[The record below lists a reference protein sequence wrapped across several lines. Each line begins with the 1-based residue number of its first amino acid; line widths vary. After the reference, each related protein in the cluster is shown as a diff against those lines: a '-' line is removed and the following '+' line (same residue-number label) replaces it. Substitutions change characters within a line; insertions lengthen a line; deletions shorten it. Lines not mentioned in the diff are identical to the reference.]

1 MKRER
6 AQTSLTLFCGFPCAV
21 EEIRRLV
28 RAESQKIALQSAQFL
43 GGRQIKILGCF
54 ARRK

>member
-6 AQTSLTLFCGFPCAV
+6 AQTSLALFCGF

-28 RAESQKIALQSAQFL
+28 RAESQKISSQSAQFL